1 MRTEREI
8 DFKYN
13 IKEYLSILKKYKAL
27 VFGAILVILILEALG
42 IVDKFLFKIIID
54 NGTKFIDGTISQTI
68 FTRILMVSGFVFLA
82 VIITRPAMAWIKLH
96 LINHLESN
104 LILDLKE
111 KYFNHIIG
119 LSYSFHTTHKTG
131 SMISRLNRGTNSAE
145 TMTDTLLFNFSPL
158 IFQLIVVGAS
168 LSLFNWIL
176 TIVLIGTSSAFI
188 IYSFVMQHVQQK
200 AGLYSNSLED
210 RDKGFI
216 SDVFT
221 NMEAIK
227 YFGKENIIKN
237 KFFKRISKTKE
248 AGIWHGGYYRWLDA
262 GQILILGIG
271 TLLMIYFP
279 LMDFLNKEITLG
291 SLAFVYSVLG
301 SVFVP
306 MFGFVWG
313 MRQFYRAMS
322 DFQDLFEYGKIENEI
337 KDKPHA
343 RNIEIKHGTIEF
355 KNIFFHYG
363 KRRSL
368 SLDNF
373 SLKIKKNEKVALV
386 GHSGCGKTSLIKLL
400 YRLYDVESG
409 EILIDEENIKEFKQ
423 ESLRSELSIV
433 PQECVLFD
441 DTIFNNIKFS
451 NPEAS
456 RQEVF
461 NAIKFAQLDKL
472 ISGLPKKENTIV
484 GERGIKLSGGERQR
498 VSIARAIL
506 ANKKILVLDE
516 ATSALD
522 SETESEIQKNL
533 KKLLEGRTSII
544 IAHRLSTIMN
554 ADRIIVMKNGKIIQE
569 GNHKKLINQI
579 GEYRKLWNL
588 QKGGYIKE

>member
-1 MRTEREI
+1 MKIEKNI

-13 IKEYLSILKKYKAL
+13 VKEYFSILKRYKLLLFSAIF
-27 VFGAILVILILEALG
+27 VILVIEVLM

-54 NGTKFIDGTISQTI
+54 NGTKFIDGTISQAV
-68 FTRILMVSGFVFLA
+68 FTKILIISGLIFLA
-82 VIITRPAMAWIKLH
+82 VIIARPIMAWIKLH
-96 LINHLESN
+96 LINLLESN

-131 SMISRLNRGTNSAE
+131 SLISRLNRGAHSIE

-158 IFQLIVVGAS
+158 IFQIIVVGAS
-168 LSLFNWIL
+168 LSFFNWIL
-176 TIVLIGTSSAFI
+176 TIVLIGTSGAFI
-188 IYSFVMQHVQQK
+188 LYSFAMQHLQQK
-200 AGLYSNSLED
+200 VGLYVNSLED

-216 SDVFT
+216 SDVFA
-221 NMEAIK
+221 NMEAVK
-227 YFGKENIIKN
+227 YFGKEFAIKN
-237 KFFKRISKTKE
+237 KFLKRINKTKD
-248 AGIWHGGYYRWLDA
+248 ANIWYGKYYRWLDA
-262 GQILILGIG
+262 GQIFILGIG

-291 SLAFVYSVLG
+291 SLAFVYSVIG
-301 SVFVP
+301 NVFVP

-322 DFQDLFEYGKIENEI
+322 DFQDLFEYGKIESEI
-337 KDKPHA
+337 KDRPHA
-343 RNIEIKHGTIEF
+343 ENLEIKQGIIEF
-355 KNIFFHYG
+355 KNISFHYG
-363 KRRSL
+363 KRKA
-368 SLDNF
+368 F
-373 SLKIKKNEKVALV
+373 SLEDFNLKINKNEKIALV

-400 YRLYDVESG
+400 YRLYDVETG
-409 EILIDEENIKEFKQ
+409 EILIDEKDIRDFKQ
-423 ESLRSELSIV
+423 ESLRGELSIV
-433 PQECVLFD
+433 PQECILFD

-451 NPEAS
+451 NPDATRE
-456 RQEVF
+456 EVF
-461 NAIKFAQLDKL
+461 KAIRFAQLDKL
-472 ISGLPKKENTIV
+472 ISRLPKKENTIV

-516 ATSALD
+516 ATSSLD
-522 SETESEIQKNL
+522 SETENEIQKNMQ
-533 KKLLEGRTSII
+533 KLLEGRTSII

-554 ADRIIVMKNGKIIQE
+554 ADRIIVMKDGKIIQE
-569 GNHKKLINQI
+569 GNHRKLISRE